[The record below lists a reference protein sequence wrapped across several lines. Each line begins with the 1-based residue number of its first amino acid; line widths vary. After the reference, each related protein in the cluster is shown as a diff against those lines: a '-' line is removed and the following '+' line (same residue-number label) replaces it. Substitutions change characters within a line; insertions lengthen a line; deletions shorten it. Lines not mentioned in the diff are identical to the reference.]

1 MEEYAVTL
9 KRLECHLY
17 NRQSDRIISGAPQIF
32 DRTGHESDGSAQAA
46 DRRADGGRTPCK

>member
-1 MEEYAVTL
+1 MVEYAVTL
-9 KRLECHLY
+9 NRLECHLY
-17 NRQSDRIISGAPQIF
+17 HRQSDRIISGAPQIF